1 MIQLLRSWLLCHL
14 QSDQSHLTD
23 NNFLLQC
30 NERWIYLIKVDWG
43 RTATGPVVMNHS
55 RLYWK
60 FRMILT
66 NVISGNSPTF
76 SIGLGPGAG
85 GGGTG
90 GGLGQDGVKS
100 AVRICKLCTWCGLV
114 LGGDR
119 RLTDRGR
126 MKGKVWSEMTSSSA
140 RGSLVAVVWWA
151 EDGAGHGA
159 QSLVS
164 SSVLAETRVG
174 AQHTAASSLT
184 LWNSWL
190 WAQHVS
196 CINSSGN
203 ASWVII

>member
-14 QSDQSHLTD
+14 QSDQSHITD
-23 NNFLLQC
+23 NNFLLRC
-30 NERWIYLIKVDWG
+30 NESWIYLIKVDWG

-100 AVRICKLCTWCGLV
+100 AARICKLCTWWPGAGRWQEVDRPREDEREGVEWDDVKLGPRLASGGGLV
-114 LGGDR
+114 GGGWCGA
-119 RLTDRGR
+119 T
-126 MKGKVWSEMTSSSA
+126 VPSP
-140 RGSLVAVVWWA
+140 WWA
-151 EDGAGHGA
+151 A
-159 QSLVS
+159 QYWPRL
-164 SSVLAETRVG
+164 G